1 MRPLQNVLITDNAR
15 FFESLL
21 LSWKTS
27 HTVSEWAWIWQSSWC
42 LQSTKFII
50 LISWSLV
57 CTSIIP
63 CHYHWNGRR
72 YWLRRHTEESGQS
85 RKIINTIR
93 VKSLEGRAFIFI
105 FKLNTV
111 LSNSYQVDEIVMDI
125 EEWKQKV
132 PDDYV
137 KSFSRVLLGLSETLI
152 VS

>member
-1 MRPLQNVLITDNAR
+1 MPGFLKFCFWAERLLIQYQNGL
-15 FFESLL
+15 ESG
-21 LSWKTS
+21 KA
-27 HTVSEWAWIWQSSWC
+27 VNVCNEQSSLFW
-42 LQSTKFII
+42 F
-50 LISWSLV
+50 LV
-57 CTSIIP
+57 CTSLIP
-63 CHYHWNGRR
+63 CHHHWNGRR

-85 RKIINTIR
+85 CKIINMIR
-93 VKSLEGRAFIFI
+93 VKSLEGRSFIFI

-137 KSFSRVLLGLSETLI
+137 KSFRRVLLGLSEILI